1 MDYMSIDSSE
11 AFAHYGRKGMKWG
24 RRLYQNKD
32 GSLTALGRIR
42 YGSKEPPESMR
53 LDGNSNS
60 SNASNTSNT
69 SNDSNPS
76 RGSSGESRSG
86 SSSNSKSGSSSNKMY
101 LKSEDG
107 KIYELDLLDSRKQV
121 KKSIEDMSDNE
132 LQNSV
137 NRLRNEKAYQDL
149 MNELHPKEKTRGEV
163 ASEILTRV
171 TKSVIVPAAENIG
184 RQLTASIFA
193 NMVNN
198 SSFMQKLGEQYRVYT
213 NNKKK

>member
-1 MDYMSIDSSE
+1 MDYMSLDSSE

-53 LDGNSNS
+53 LNSD
-60 SNASNTSNT
+60 SNASNTSNG
-69 SNDSNPS
+69 S
-76 RGSSGESRSG
+76 RDSSGESRSG

-107 KIYELDLLDSRKQV
+107 KIYELDLLDSRKRV

-149 MNELHPKEKTRGEV
+149 MNELHPKGKTRGEV
-163 ASEILTRV
+163 ANEIFTRV

-184 RQLTASIFA
+184 RQLTSSIFA
-193 NMVNN
+193 SMVNN
-198 SSFMQKLGEQYRVYT
+198 SSLMQKLGEQYRVYT

>member
-60 SNASNTSNT
+60 SN
-69 SNDSNPS
+69 DSNAS

-107 KIYELDLLDSRKQV
+107 KIYELDLLDSRKRV

-163 ASEILTRV
+163 ANEILTRV

-184 RQLTASIFA
+184 RQLTSSIFA

>member
-53 LDGNSNS
+53 INSD
-60 SNASNTSNT
+60 SNTSNA
-69 SNDSNPS
+69 S

-107 KIYELDLLDSRKQV
+107 KIYELDLLDSRKRV

-149 MNELHPKEKTRGEV
+149 MNELHPKGKTRGEV
-163 ASEILTRV
+163 ANDILTRV

-184 RQLTASIFA
+184 RQLTSSIFA
-193 NMVNN
+193 SMVNN
-198 SSFMQKLGEQYRVYT
+198 SSLMQKLGEQYRVYT